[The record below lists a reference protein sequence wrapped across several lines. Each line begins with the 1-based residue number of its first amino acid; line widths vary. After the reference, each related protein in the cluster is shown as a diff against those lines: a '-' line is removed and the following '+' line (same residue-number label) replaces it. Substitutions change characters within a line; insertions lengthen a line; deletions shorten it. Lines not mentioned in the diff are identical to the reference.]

1 MFQSGNHQFI
11 KNLNRKHIL
20 NLVRMHQGITAREI
34 SELTNLKVATV
45 LYTLKALNKQG
56 QILKAGIGDSS
67 LLGGKPPVIWDI
79 NGDHGFVI
87 GVEWLST
94 ELRMVLLNFNAQPV
108 SRLKTAFPNKLSDSE
123 KIDYF
128 VSTLKEFI
136 KSSLPPD
143 VNLLGMGI
151 GISGLVDFKQGIV
164 RLSST
169 FQAQDYPLAQILKE
183 HFNFPVFIENESNA
197 GALGIKWLLPEFYQ
211 TSHIIYLSI
220 QQCFRGMGIGF
231 IIDHQLYR
239 GASNAVGEM
248 PLLFTNSFFR
258 KTIKKIHKKFGNNQS
273 LIYREDSQDTVSN
286 FLRNALSLA
295 QKNDASAL
303 FLWKEIA
310 REIGKRLVLLIDLF
324 NPQALILGGD
334 ISEAKPFIES
344 VLRQYIRNKPLS
356 AEARKIRLFF
366 PEFGAFTNAMGA
378 AAIVL
383 EKIYTE

>member
-1 MFQSGNHQFI
+1 MFQSGNHKFI

-56 QILKAGIGDSS
+56 QIIKAGMGDSS

-79 NGDHGFVI
+79 NCDHGFVI

-108 SRLKTAFPNKLSDSE
+108 SRLKTAFPNKLSDAE

-136 KSSLPPD
+136 KSSSPPD
-143 VNLLGMGI
+143 ANLLGMGI

-164 RLSST
+164 RLSSA
-169 FQAQDYPLAQILKE
+169 FRAQDYPLAQILKE

-231 IIDHQLYR
+231 IINHQLYR

-248 PLLFTNSFFR
+248 PLLFTDSFFR
-258 KTIKKIHKKFGNNQS
+258 KTVKKIRKKFGNNQT
-273 LIYREDSQDTVSN
+273 LIYREDGQDTISN
-286 FLRNALSLA
+286 FLRNALLSA
-295 QKNDASAL
+295 QKNEASAL

-324 NPQALILGGD
+324 NPQAVILGGD

-356 AEARKIRLFF
+356 AEAKKTRLFF